1 MKQSTQQYLIS
12 NLRQLMDASELKTQS
27 QLAKASG
34 VSQTNIS
41 NIMRGE
47 ILPTIGTVEAL
58 AAAFGLESWQL
69 LTPNLA
75 ISLASRPATIKP
87 AA

>member
-1 MKQSTQQYLIS
+1 MAASDLNSQS
-12 NLRQLMDASELKTQS
+12 K
-27 QLAKASG
+27 LAEASG

-41 NIMRGE
+41 NIMRGK
-47 ILPTIGTVEAL
+47 IFPAIGTVELL
-58 AAAFGLESWQL
+58 AGAFGLESWQL

-75 ISLASRPATIKP
+75 IALAANRNNIKP